1 MAEQKNKVIKGQ
13 NLRVMYGNKC
23 VAFATSCQLQVT
35 ANLEDVSTKDSTG
48 GWDEQEIVGKSW
60 SMSVDALYSAGGT
73 DATGLNAEEM
83 LDMLL
88 AGKQVSLRFSPTG
101 GDNNRVSMTDTS
113 SMAEYYGF
121 AFVNNINVNA
131 ANKSNASYTA
141 SMTGNGALSKI
152 SSGSPGSVSNG

>member
-1 MAEQKNKVIKGQ
+1 MAEQKNNVIKGQ
-13 NLRVMYGNKC
+13 NLRVFYDNKC
-23 VAFATSCQLQVT
+23 VAYATSCQLQVS

-48 GWDEQEIVGKSW
+48 GWDDQEIVGKSW

-88 AGKQVSLRFSPTG
+88 AGKQVSLRFCPTG
-101 GDNNRVSMTDTS
+101 GINNRDILSGKS
-113 SMAEYYGF
+113 SMAEYYGL
-121 AFVNNINVNA
+121 AFVSSINVTA

-141 SMTGNGALSKI
+141 SMTGNGSLSKM
-152 SSGSPGSVSNG
+152 SSGSPGTVSTE